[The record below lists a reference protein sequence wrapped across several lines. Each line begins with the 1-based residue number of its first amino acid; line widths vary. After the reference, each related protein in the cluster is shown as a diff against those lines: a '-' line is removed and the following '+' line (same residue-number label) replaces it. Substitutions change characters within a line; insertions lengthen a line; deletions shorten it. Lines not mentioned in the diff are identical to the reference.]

1 MASEGTAP
9 QKGPGIIRHET
20 VVIQPPAWYY
30 LEFENGKKTSI
41 HAITFS
47 IGRDGSN
54 DLVYDDQRISSNH
67 CMLTRDASGAP
78 PVLKDTSRNGIL
90 VDGRKVPKGAEVQL
104 NWGQRVELINFELVE
119 DIRDTSMCFVVHNK
133 TSGRIAELEK
143 DVKDKEEA
151 LQSSQDEVKGL
162 QQDVKNKEASAA
174 KLTGELQSSQ
184 DGVVGLIKVQG
195 EQEERIKSLQQEM
208 KNKEECIKGLQH
220 DNQDKTE
227 SAAPAAAGTSDQS
240 GVSTADEKATGDK
253 KEINQ
258 TTVTSLTMVLN
269 DGFVGRVIG
278 AGGSVLKGVIASTHC
293 VIIVSQ
299 PDSFHPIVSQGR
311 TISIKGKPKN
321 IADAVEAIYK
331 AAGEEDSKKVDRQ
344 RFTLESDGADFVVPK
359 CTVKKMIGKEGQTI
373 KKTRQETGVE
383 LQFRGPKETAE
394 QILHCTF
401 EESTSKGG
409 LRSIIET
416 LLIASEPDAGAKRLY
431 ERARS
436 ESREGEGED
445 EDGDDGGDDRGGSS
459 SKRPR
464 KRARSEGDGSK
475 DGDAGGDI
483 GDEDRRGGGSKD
495 GRSGHGKSVKASRRG
510 DRHAKNK
517 TGKVQHAKK
526 AKTVASTKKARKQQ
540 KKDDRKQKGNGGNKG
555 GRATGHS
562 GGECGENKR
571 GKRK

>member
-1 MASEGTAP
+1 MQGSGGAIESLQHDTASQQQQLATAHARGKELECKLQDATEQLEKETRLVSAEKERATKDAAAAENNASELKAQVT
-9 QKGPGIIRHET
+9 KLET
-20 VVIQPPAWYY
+20 RIDE
-30 LEFENGKKTSI
+30 LERQYADLKETS
-41 HAITFS
+41 
-47 IGRDGSN
+47 G
-54 DLVYDDQRISSNH
+54 QRI
-67 CMLTRDASGAP
+67 D
-78 PVLKDTSRNGIL
+78 
-90 VDGRKVPKGAEVQL
+90 
-104 NWGQRVELINFELVE
+104 
-119 DIRDTSMCFVVHNK
+119 
-133 TSGRIAELEK
+133 ELEK
-143 DVKDKEEA
+143 ENEVLKEKRNKMAGIKQQRE
-151 LQSSQDEVKGL
+151 GL
-162 QQDVKNKEASAA
+162 VLVAA
-174 KLTGELQSSQ
+174 Q
-184 DGVVGLIKVQG
+184 
-195 EQEERIKSLQQEM
+195 
-208 KNKEECIKGLQH
+208 
-220 DNQDKTE
+220 
-227 SAAPAAAGTSDQS
+227 AAAVTSDQS
-240 GVSTADEKATGDK
+240 GVSTADEKAKGDK

-258 TTVTSLTMVLN
+258 NIVQSLTMVL
-269 DGFVGRVIG
+269 DHGFVGRVMG
-278 AGGSVLKGVIASTHC
+278 AGGSLIKGVRASTHC
-293 VIIVSQ
+293 DIIVS
-299 PDSFHPIVSQGR
+299 DSFHPIVSRGR
-311 TISIKGKPKN
+311 KITITGKRNN

-331 AAGEEDSKKVDRQ
+331 AAGEEDSTNARR
-344 RFTLESDGADFVVPK
+344 RFTLERDGADFEVPK
-359 CTVKKMIGKEGQTI
+359 RTVKKMIGKEGQTI
-373 KKTRQETGVE
+373 KKTRQETGVK
-383 LQFRGPKETAE
+383 LQFRKGPKETAE
-394 QILHCTF
+394 EILQCTF

-495 GRSGHGKSVKASRRG
+495 GRSGHGKSVAASRRG

-517 TGKVQHAKK
+517 NGKVKHANK